1 MTNLIIRKLGLMPY
15 NTTWQL
21 MKDFTHQRTLSTSD
35 EFWLVEHLPVFTQG
49 QAGKPEHLLN
59 PGTIP
64 IVQSDRGGQVTYH
77 GPGQLVIYVLINLKR
92 KNLGVKLFITHL
104 ENAIISL
111 LAQHNI
117 LGTTQTKAPGVY
129 VNQCKIASLGL
140 RVRRGCSY
148 HGVSLNVSMDLEPF
162 NRINPCGYPDL
173 KVVQM
178 REFNHSVS
186 TSEVAPQLVTHLMH
200 HLGYTN
206 IIEEIERSEGI

>member
-1 MTNLIIRKLGLMPY
+1 MTNLIIRKFGLTSY
-15 NTTWQL
+15 TTTWQL
-21 MKDFTHQRTLSTSD
+21 MKIFTNQRTPATPD
-35 EFWLVEHLPVFTQG
+35 QFWLVEHLPVFTQG
-49 QAGKPEHLLN
+49 QAGKPQHLLD
-59 PGTIP
+59 PGLIP
-64 IVQSDRGGQVTYH
+64 VIQSDRGGQVTYH
-77 GPGQLVIYVLINLKR
+77 APGQLVIYLLINLNR
-92 KNLGVKLFITHL
+92 KNLGVKSLITSMEH
-104 ENAIISL
+104 AIIAL

-148 HGVSLNVSMDLEPF
+148 HGLSLNVNMDLEPF

-178 REFNHSVS
+178 CDFNHSIS
-186 TSEVAPQLVTHLMH
+186 TTEVAPQLVTHLMQ

-206 IIEEIERSEGI
+206 IIEENERI

>member
-1 MTNLIIRKLGLMPY
+1 MSNITIRKLGLTSY
-15 NTTWQL
+15 GTTWQL
-21 MKDFTHQRTLSTSD
+21 MKDFTHQRTPSTPD
-35 EFWLVEHLPVFTQG
+35 QFWLVEHLPVFTQG

-59 PGTIP
+59 PGAIP

-77 GPGQLVIYVLINLKR
+77 GPGQLVVYVLINLKR
-92 KNLGVKLFITHL
+92 KNLGIKLLVTHL
-104 ENAIISL
+104 EQAILSL

-140 RVRRGCSY
+140 RVRRGYSY
-148 HGVSLNVSMDLEPF
+148 HGLSLNVSMDLEPF

-178 REFNHSVS
+178 RDFNHSVS
-186 TSEVAPQLVTHLMH
+186 TAEVAPQLITHLMQ
-200 HLGYTN
+200 HLGYTLM
-206 IIEEIERSEGI
+206 IEEMIE